1 MAESLY
7 ELTFYGRLVDGVG
20 FDVAKANVAA
30 LFKASPAQVEKM
42 FMGGR
47 VVIRNKLDQ
56 ATGNKYIAVMRKNG
70 LVCEMELMDGASS
83 SPTPTPTPTPT
94 PQTKV
99 ASPAQS
105 LKETIEKDTFQL
117 SPPVLTQAK
126 GSADVGFNL
135 AGDKV
140 GDILQQSHLDLDPEG
155 VRLSEHVEVDAP
167 IFSELENITIAP
179 SGSVLVDPK
188 DEVPPIV
195 PDTSELSVAPTG
207 SDMGQVKKDDK
218 IEVPDLS
225 HLKLN
230 DLPRN
235 Q

>member
-20 FDVAKANVAA
+20 LDVAKANVTA

-56 ATGNKYIAVMRKNG
+56 ATGNKYIAVMRKKG
-70 LVCEMELMDGASS
+70 LVCEIELMGGTAPSS
-83 SPTPTPTPTPT
+83 RAPSPVRET
-94 PQTKV
+94 
-99 ASPAQS
+99 SPAQPVS
-105 LKETIEKDTFQL
+105 ELTEKGKFQL
-117 SPPVLTQAK
+117 CPPVSSQAQK
-126 GSADVGFNL
+126 IEDIGFNL
-135 AGDKV
+135 AGEKV
-140 GDILQQSHLDLDPEG
+140 NIILQQSHLGLDPEG
-155 VRLSEHVEVDAP
+155 VRLSEHEDVDAP
-167 IFSELENITIAP
+167 VFSELNSITIAP
-179 SGSVLVDPK
+179 TGSVLVDEK

-195 PDTSELSVAPTG
+195 PDTSDISIAPTG
-207 SDMGQVKKDDK
+207 SDMGQIKKDEK

-225 HLKLN
+225 HLKLD
-230 DLPRN
+230 DLPKN